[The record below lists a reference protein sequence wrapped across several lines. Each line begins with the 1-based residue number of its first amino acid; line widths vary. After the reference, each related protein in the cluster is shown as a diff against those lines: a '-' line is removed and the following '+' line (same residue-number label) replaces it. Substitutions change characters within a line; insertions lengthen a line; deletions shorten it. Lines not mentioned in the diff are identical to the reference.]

1 MTAEAAGEYNCALRW
16 GRVFLEST
24 PASLTVRTIT
34 SPPRPTNVAKGAEA
48 EFTCKTVA
56 DSEATINIHVSSG
69 REATG
74 WVDVDTVEGVVTTT
88 DFMILFNVT
97 ESSICFCKA
106 RWGENV
112 VRSADVSVSVLDVT
126 SSTTTVWGVVG
137 KVAEFGCS
145 ADVLLKTNGQPY
157 LVNGEKVFATTLVT
171 WEFFDTAD
179 STWKSSDTKSRLV

>member
-48 EFTCKTVA
+48 KLTCKTVT
-56 DSEATINIHVSSG
+56 DSAATITFHASSG
-69 REATG
+69 EVVST
-74 WVDVDTVEGVVTTT
+74 VENSVETVEGVVTTT
-88 DFMILFNVT
+88 GFLSLSGVT
-97 ESSICFCKA
+97 ESGVYYCQA
-106 RWGENV
+106 GWGENV
-112 VRSADVSVSVLDVT
+112 VRSDDVSVSVLEVT

-157 LVNGEKVFATTLVT
+157 LVNGEKVFATTLVS

-179 STWKSSDTKSRLV
+179 STWKSSDTNSR